1 VRRLSVA
8 IAGPTGVIYG
18 VRLLERLR
26 DVPDLTRHLVLTEP
40 ARRAITAETD
50 YAVADVRELADHV
63 SDSAAAS
70 LPATDGMVIAPC
82 DVATAAAV
90 AADLGTA
97 GDPGARN
104 ASRLGTETTS
114 APDSKSAVAPDPGH
128 DLVLRAAAD
137 VLARKRPLIVLVHQ
151 SPLRVDHLRCLLRLT
166 ERGAVIL
173 PPVPAFYNRPQGL
186 EDIVL
191 HTVARV
197 IDRLG
202 LPQSFA
208 PEWRGRQLRA

>member
-1 VRRLSVA
+1 VRRLLVA

-18 VRLLERLR
+18 IRLLERLR

-40 ARRAITAETD
+40 ARRAIPSETE
-50 YAVADVRELADHV
+50 YAVADVHELADHV
-63 SDSAAAS
+63 SDAAAAR
-70 LPATDGMVIAPC
+70 LTAADGMVIAPC
-82 DVATAAAV
+82 DVATAAAMV
-90 AADLGTA
+90 DIG
-97 GDPGARN
+97 P
-104 ASRLGTETTS
+104 ASAPNTEMAS
-114 APDSKSAVAPDPGH
+114 APDIGSAAGADPGH
-128 DLVLRAAAD
+128 DLVLRTAAEI
-137 VLARKRPLIVLVHQ
+137 LARGRPLIVLVHQ
-151 SPLRVDHLRCLLRLT
+151 SPLGVDHLRCLLRLT

-173 PPVPAFYNRPQGL
+173 PPVPAFYNRPQGI

-208 PEWRGRQLRA
+208 PEWRGSQLRT